1 MLTHSFIHLPGI
13 GVKTEEKLWQAGC
26 YQWDQWQENVPV
38 RLPNSSLPELSQL
51 LERSAEELDNGP
63 GFFSKRLPSNE
74 QWRLFSHFRDR
85 TAYLDIETTGL
96 GVDAEVTTIALYDGD
111 TVRCYVNGRNL
122 EAFETDVWYYD
133 ILVTYNGKSFDIPFL
148 ERWFRTR
155 LPHAQIDLRYVLA
168 NLGFT
173 GGLKGCEKQL
183 VMNRGVLDGAM
194 VGGSETRER
203 ARRKASG
210 ERQET
215 TAQRADLQ
223 SGPSALQQAI
233 PVATVVL
240 LCAVSFLRVMGESA
254 PQAFFTVYLD
264 TELQMPAQQIGVL
277 VGIGRLLA
285 APAGLLMPLLA
296 SRWGN
301 GRVIVAGALG
311 VAVSLLPL
319 SLIPH
324 WTAAGL
330 GYMSLTAMAAVARA
344 AFIVYSMES
353 VAPRWQSTL
362 SALTTM
368 AASVSRMMTSLVAGY
383 TVAVAGY
390 RGTFL
395 TGAAVTAVGAMLFW
409 AAFCRKG
416 CRPEGV
422 YRDV

>member
-1 MLTHSFIHLPGI
+1 MEDRLFLLGSTMLTHSFAHLPGI

-122 EAFETDVWYYD
+122 EAFETDIWNYD

-183 VMNRGVLDGAM
+183 GMNRGVLDGVDGFFAVLLWREYIYNHNEKALETLLAYNIEDTVNLERLLVEAYNRNVLRTPFGEELLLSLPAMPQIPYQPDLDTVDLVRGHM
-194 VGGSETRER
+194 VG
-203 ARRKASG
+203 
-210 ERQET
+210 
-215 TAQRADLQ
+215 
-223 SGPSALQQAI
+223 
-233 PVATVVL
+233 
-240 LCAVSFLRVMGESA
+240 
-254 PQAFFTVYLD
+254 
-264 TELQMPAQQIGVL
+264 
-277 VGIGRLLA
+277 
-285 APAGLLMPLLA
+285 
-296 SRWGN
+296 
-301 GRVIVAGALG
+301 
-311 VAVSLLPL
+311 
-319 SLIPH
+319 
-324 WTAAGL
+324 
-330 GYMSLTAMAAVARA
+330 
-344 AFIVYSMES
+344 
-353 VAPRWQSTL
+353 
-362 SALTTM
+362 
-368 AASVSRMMTSLVAGY
+368 
-383 TVAVAGY
+383 
-390 RGTFL
+390 
-395 TGAAVTAVGAMLFW
+395 
-409 AAFCRKG
+409 
-416 CRPEGV
+416 
-422 YRDV
+422 